1 MKSIIKID
9 LCMQSQDKG
18 KSKCILA
25 DLYLFPAAV
34 RLLNKTFFTCAL
46 CIYGILVSKA
56 KLNDLMNFTLFNLP
70 IICTHPTEMHVQV
83 NIFSR

>member
-1 MKSIIKID
+1 
-9 LCMQSQDKG
+9 MQSQDKG

-46 CIYGILVSKA
+46 CSYLWNSGVKGQ
-56 KLNDLMNFTLFNLP
+56 T
-70 IICTHPTEMHVQV
+70 Q
-83 NIFSR
+83 